1 MAVIL
6 SRHGKYNTA
15 LNAYTEV
22 LNKRK
27 AILGIDH
34 PDTLR
39 THYNIALVL
48 EKRGNY
54 SEALKILREVL
65 NIQKAKLGS
74 DHPST
79 LLTSRNIEEI
89 STKQASG
96 CSIQFHQK
104 QEKTYFHLSEFIS
117 NNLQNAPIEPVRQGL
132 YLPSF
137 EVRGV
142 EFEGKCTAITRGLSQ
157 ALLSQDGKLFLSNLE
172 TSAEIYERIAQ
183 GKQVS
188 KREEREVFAFS
199 KLLNSFERQLDC
211 ITNSLPSSL
220 IHNKGYKTLDDLS
233 SYIAGIKGDFAIHLV
248 TSNHV
253 IAVYRTSDSY
263 AYFDSNTAFVSAVKS
278 IDAIM
283 KVVEKAIEFAGY
295 EVGEKGFLVE
305 HFDVA
310 KANKLLSDEDKQI
323 FTKQIKT
330 ERQLLAEQDK
340 EFGLIKINGQEL
352 SRMQLYDF
360 GAKVN
365 VEGSAPL
372 LINVDMELNSKKFK
386 ELLDKKEVIMTA
398 KEYLDSLKRSKNIE
412 VVQAIKVIPFM
423 GSKREIEEAEQTL

>member
-1 MAVIL
+1 MSVWRYASKSNLLLKEFSKLTAEIISQLTKDIRYNEACLFGSRAFELLKAILGPDYPDTLTVQNNVAEALNEQGHDHPDTLRTGHNMALVFDNQ
-6 SRHGKYNTA
+6 GKYDAA

-39 THYNIALVL
+39 TQHNMAVILSRQGKYDAALNAYTEVLNKREVVLGHDHPDTLRTRYNIALVL

-137 EVRGV
+137 EERQV
-142 EFEGKCTAITRGLSQ
+142 EF
-157 ALLSQDGKLFLSNLE
+157 
-172 TSAEIYERIAQ
+172 
-183 GKQVS
+183 V
-188 KREEREVFAFS
+188 
-199 KLLNSFERQLDC
+199 
-211 ITNSLPSSL
+211 
-220 IHNKGYKTLDDLS
+220 
-233 SYIAGIKGDFAIHLV
+233 V

-263 AYFDSNTAFVSAVKS
+263 AYFDSNTAFVSALKS

-310 KANKLLSDEDKQI
+310 KANKLLSDEDEQI

-340 EFGLIKINGQEL
+340 FVSQSKIGVW
-352 SRMQLYDF
+352 SH
-360 GAKVN
+360 
-365 VEGSAPL
+365 
-372 LINVDMELNSKKFK
+372 
-386 ELLDKKEVIMTA
+386 
-398 KEYLDSLKRSKNIE
+398 
-412 VVQAIKVIPFM
+412 
-423 GSKREIEEAEQTL
+423 